1 MDSTGKAKSTC
12 HNAMNRVKKSIQ
24 KDGMSVGKVG
34 NGTSDNV
41 AQQDNSANN
50 LSNK

>member
-1 MDSTGKAKSTC
+1 VQETSAINKGRYYVYGLFKPCGTPFY
-12 HNAMNRVKKSIQ
+12 I
-24 KDGMSVGKVG
+24 G